1 MKDIY
6 DLLGRIFISMIF
18 LYEMLDILFFWANNK
33 ETMTFYGITWRQ
45 DLLLTGVLVLLCM
58 GSALVII
65 GYYANIGAFLLLMY
79 WLPFTLVVH
88 SFWNEPIELQR
99 ASTLNFMSN
108 LAVCGGLLLL
118 MANGAGKYSVR
129 RLIHSLRL
137 PR

>member
-18 LYEMLDILFFWANNK
+18 LYEMLDIIFFWANNK
-33 ETMTFYGITWRQ
+33 ETMTVYGITWRQ
-45 DLLLTGVLVLLCM
+45 DLLLTGVLVLLCI